1 VLNPRDAFRIF
12 IKKSKKMQQTKVSLV
27 LRRCIRTQLQWNFEE
42 KNIKYEK
49 FIGRIVYKRNQKLFL
64 KLFYEFKT
72 V

>member
-1 VLNPRDAFRIF
+1 
-12 IKKSKKMQQTKVSLV
+12 MQQTNVSLV
-27 LRRCIRTQLQWNFEE
+27 LRRCIRTQLQWNFEQ

-72 V
+72 VWYMVEKVNLGLFHYK